1 MKSQSGC
8 IYLPHVHLSAAC
20 GSSVCTTT
28 DCVFTGSPFA
38 VIRRS
43 RVVFAIVKPE
53 FADSRLTG
61 CFNEKRTLFIWP
73 RPLTV
78 SAIRDVFGP
87 THPRSPRS
95 PAAGSE
101 QQKTVVLS
109 IYSSDK
115 HSSLRDVG
123 NCRMK
128 VDYFLVRPSSPL
140 SHRQIV
146 RAVSSLKTHRDE
158 IKTAT
163 LH

>member
-1 MKSQSGC
+1 MQRIDEK
-8 IYLPHVHLSAAC
+8 PKRMHLSAAC
-20 GSSVCTTT
+20 AFVCHMWVLRMHNNGLCLYWLTVCCYSTEP
-28 DCVFTGSPFA
+28 CCFS
-38 VIRRS
+38 I
-43 RVVFAIVKPE
+43 AIVRPE
-53 FADSRLTG
+53 FADRRLTG
-61 CFNEKRTLFIWP
+61 CFNEKRTLIFIWP

-87 THPRSPRS
+87 AHPRSPRS
-95 PAAGSE
+95 PASGSE

-146 RAVSSLKTHRDE
+146 RAVSTSR
-158 IKTAT
+158 
-163 LH
+163 